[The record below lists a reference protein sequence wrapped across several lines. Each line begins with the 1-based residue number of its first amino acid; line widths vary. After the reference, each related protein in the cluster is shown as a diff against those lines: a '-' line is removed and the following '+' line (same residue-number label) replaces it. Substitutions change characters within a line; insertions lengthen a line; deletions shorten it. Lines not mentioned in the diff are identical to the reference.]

1 MEEIIVNFDKYIDNK
16 DKHLSKYDSLKSLYN
31 ADPDSSI
38 SMWVADMD
46 FNSPQSVLDAMER
59 EVRHGVFGYY
69 GSHHSY
75 LEAVKG
81 WMKKRHNWDI
91 SMDWCSVVHGVNS
104 GIGMGLRAFSEPG
117 DEIIVFSPIYYSF
130 YLTIKNN
137 NRIAKE
143 IPLSVKNQQ
152 YELDF
157 EGLEKKLSGKEK
169 ILIFSSPH
177 NPGGKVWSK
186 KDLKKLAEFCIKKGI
201 FIFMDEIHH
210 DLTYRDKSH
219 LTFLKA
225 APEAEEITLVFTA
238 ATKSFNI
245 AGCHTGTTIIPDR
258 KLHKIYDEEH
268 KAFGKTPNR
277 FGMIMTEA
285 AYNGG
290 ETWLNELMKYLD
302 KNRKDFSDGLK
313 NIKNLNLFNL
323 ESTYLAWVDCSAL
336 HINEDQLKK
345 LFVQDAKVVPSF
357 GYNFGK
363 TGKNFVRL
371 NLACRN
377 EILKMAVDRI
387 KNTFS

>member
-1 MEEIIVNFDKYIDNK
+1 MEEIIVNFDKYINNK

-81 WMKKRHNWDI
+81 WMKKRHNWNI

-104 GIGMGLRAFSEPG
+104 GIGMGLRAFSEPR

-137 NRIAKE
+137 NRVAKE
-143 IPLSVKNQQ
+143 IPLKVKNEQ

-157 EGLEKKLSGKEK
+157 EELEKNLSGKEK

-186 KDLKKLAEFCIKKGI
+186 KDLKTLAEFCIKKGI

-258 KLHKIYDEEH
+258 KLHKIYDQEH

-302 KNRKDFSDGLK
+302 KNRQDFSDGLK
-313 NIKNLNLFNL
+313 NIKNLKLFNL

-336 HINEDQLKK
+336 NINEEQLKK

-363 TGKNFVRL
+363 TGRNFVRV

-377 EILKMAVDRI
+377 EILKTAVDRI